1 VSLRGNLIPN
11 CPFFW
16 GNSIQ
21 CWVLLSDGAFQLVL
35 WKSNEVCGFIFGEDD
50 GAIFLFLHWLLFHI
64 AIVVYGGQ

>member
-1 VSLRGNLIPN
+1 
-11 CPFFW
+11 
-16 GNSIQ
+16 
-21 CWVLLSDGAFQLVL
+21 VLLSDGAFQLVL